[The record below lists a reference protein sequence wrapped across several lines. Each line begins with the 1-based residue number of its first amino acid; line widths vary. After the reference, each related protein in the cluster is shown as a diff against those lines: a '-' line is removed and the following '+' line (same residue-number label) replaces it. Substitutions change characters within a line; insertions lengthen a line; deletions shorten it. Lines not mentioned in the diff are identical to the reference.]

1 MKSIYSKLIFG
12 FFITIVASFSV
23 AGFVSLRLNDQQIE
37 SKVEEDLIT
46 TNDYVSKVISNI
58 NIENRDDII
67 DLYAKSSEMAKHVI
81 QTVKAMLLM
90 ETKNKSNT

>member
-37 SKVEEDLIT
+37 STVEEDLIT
-46 TNDYVSKVISNI
+46 TNDY
-58 NIENRDDII
+58 
-67 DLYAKSSEMAKHVI
+67 VI

-90 ETKNKSNT
+90 ETKNIIQHLNR

>member
-37 SKVEEDLIT
+37 STVEEDLIT

-58 NIENRDDII
+58 NIEIGMI
-67 DLYAKSSEMAKHVI
+67 LLIYMQKV
-81 QTVKAMLLM
+81 VKWP
-90 ETKNKSNT
+90 

>member
-37 SKVEEDLIT
+37 STVEEDLIQ
-46 TNDYVSKVISNI
+46 
-58 NIENRDDII
+58 
-67 DLYAKSSEMAKHVI
+67 A
-81 QTVKAMLLM
+81 VKAMLLM
-90 ETKNKSNT
+90 ETKNIIQHLNR

>member
-37 SKVEEDLIT
+37 STVEEDLIT

-67 DLYAKSSEMAKHVI
+67 GQSHQVGKDEAAC
-81 QTVKAMLLM
+81 QTERNRKQY
-90 ETKNKSNT
+90 SQW